1 MTRGGG
7 SLSAFFSIS
16 TFQHT
21 FDFAID
27 RYMSKEPV
35 SVSDNSSEHSQN
47 FFSDEE
53 APPTSYPVAHGHGPE
68 TAWGTIYLA
77 FQSLGAVY
85 GDIGTSPLYT
95 LNSIFTSTPNEEDVM
110 GACSCI
116 FWGLTLVVL
125 VKYCLI
131 VFIFGPN
138 NGEGGIVAIYAKLA
152 RELNIAP
159 VGVDLEPD
167 SLDMLSKS
175 ETQAS
180 WMNNRKNRDSYG
192 RFKKAAWNVFKYL
205 PIICCLCGS
214 AFLMSDGMLTP
225 VQSVLSAIEGLEQPV
240 PYMKHYV
247 VLISCFILAFLF
259 LGQRVGSAKL
269 AMVFSPIVFIW
280 FAMLFVIG
288 IINICKKP
296 YILTATNPKYA
307 FQYLV
312 RGGIDNM
319 ANVILALTGAEA
331 MFADVGHFSPNA
343 IRLAVVTCVYP
354 PLFMAYFGQGAALL
368 VEPSIMP
375 NVFYLSIPGGI
386 GGGLYWFMFVLA
398 ILSTIIASQA
408 IILGVFSVSRQLMS
422 LECFPQFP
430 VCHMSAKI
438 EGKVY
443 IPILNYIFMWA
454 CILCA
459 IGFQNSNNT
468 ASAYGL
474 CVAFDFFITTVMIA
488 FSMYF
493 CHHLHWAWSVF
504 MVCSFGLMDMC
515 FVAAEVKKVPGG
527 AWFPLMMS
535 AVFVAV
541 MLLWK
546 YGNEMRLSY
555 EFDHRVNIKKLFT
568 SPTCPTVQTFSVAS
582 PGQPRVFEG
591 QAIESE
597 IVEHDLSEK
606 SLDIEPCEKSEL
618 KFRGHF
624 SDSDSAH
631 TPLLDGSVST
641 RRYPGLV
648 IFYSNLK
655 FTLRSPNTVPA
666 MLKTFIDS
674 FPTLADHVVLLAIN
688 IAPVPKVAREE
699 RISIVRVPSVPG
711 LFRAV
716 VTFGFMESAK
726 MTQELE
732 DDVAAKVGYKSSNET
747 TPVGEESLAPRKVV
761 HVFQK
766 QFCYGYAYDKD
777 NYMHTNAFSR
787 FFIFC
792 TIWVRKQLID
802 WIYGP
807 FEYFFNASDKLVK
820 ILVTDPTSTPISVT
834 TAAYI

>member
-1 MTRGGG
+1 M
-7 SLSAFFSIS
+7 L
-16 TFQHT
+16 Q
-21 FDFAID
+21 ID
-27 RYMSKEPV
+27 IYMST
-35 SVSDNSSEHSQN
+35 DNSSDSPGHYL
-47 FFSDEE
+47 SDEE
-53 APPTSYPVAHGHGPE
+53 APISTYPVADHHGPK
-68 TAWGTIYLA
+68 TARETIYLA

-95 LNSIFTSTPNEEDVM
+95 LNSVFATTPNEEDIM

-125 VKYCLI
+125 IKYCII

-138 NGEGGIVAIYAKLA
+138 GGEGGIVAIYAKLA

-159 VGVDLEPD
+159 VGVDFDKD

-175 ETQAS
+175 ETQSS
-180 WMNNRKNRDSYG
+180 WMNNRRSRENYG
-192 RFKKAAWNVFKYL
+192 WFKKLAWNLFKYI
-205 PIICCLCGS
+205 PIIACLCGS

-225 VQSVLSAIEGLEQPV
+225 VQSVLSAIAGLEQPA

-280 FAMLFVIG
+280 FVMLFVIG
-288 IINICKKP
+288 VINIAKKP
-296 YILTATNPKYA
+296 AILKATNPKYA
-307 FQYLV
+307 FDYLL

-319 ANVILALTGAEA
+319 GNVILALTGAEA

-343 IRLAVVTCVYP
+343 IRLAVITCVYP
-354 PLFMAYFGQGAALL
+354 PLWMAYFGQGAALL

-408 IILGVFSVSRQLMS
+408 IILGVFSVSRQLMA
-422 LECFPQFP
+422 LECMPQFP

-443 IPILNYIFMWA
+443 IPMLNYIFMVA

-468 ASAYGL
+468 AAAYGL
-474 CVAFDFFITTVMIA
+474 CVSLDFFITTIMIA

-493 CHHLHWAWSVF
+493 CHKLHWFWSVF
-504 MVCSFGLMDMC
+504 MVASFGLMDMC
-515 FVAAEVKKVPGG
+515 FVAAEVKKVPSG
-527 AWFPLMMS
+527 AWFPLVMS
-535 AVFVAV
+535 AVFVSI
-541 MLLWK
+541 MLLWM
-546 YGNEMRLSY
+546 YGNQMRIQY

-568 SPTCPTVQTFSVAS
+568 SPTCPNVQTFSVAH
-582 PGQPRVFEG
+582 PGQLRVFEG
-591 QAIESE
+591 QRVESE

-606 SLDIEPCEKSEL
+606 SMDIEPADEKKHQLTYRGTEYPSE
-618 KFRGHF
+618 KVNFQV
-624 SDSDSAH
+624 SDSDSTH
-631 TPLLDGSVST
+631 TPLLDRDSIST

-688 IAPVPKVAREE
+688 IATIPKVPRED
-699 RISIVRVPSVPG
+699 RISIVPVPSVPG

-732 DDVAAKVGYKSSNET
+732 DDVAAKVGYKSNSGSD
-747 TPVGEESLAPRKVV
+747 GEDNLAPRKVV
-761 HVFQK
+761 HVFNK

-777 NYMHTNAFSR
+777 NYMHSNAFSR

-792 TIWVRKQLID
+792 TIWGRKQLID

>member
-1 MTRGGG
+1 M
-7 SLSAFFSIS
+7 LNAN
-16 TFQHT
+16 
-21 FDFAID
+21 
-27 RYMSKEPV
+27 PV
-35 SVSDNSSEHSQN
+35 STPSDNSSEHSQTSAQN
-47 FFSDEE
+47 YLSDEE
-53 APPTSYPVAHGHGPE
+53 APISSYPVADHHGPKNLRA
-68 TAWGTIYLA
+68 TLYLA

-95 LNSIFTSTPNEEDVM
+95 LNSVFATTPSEEDIM

-125 VKYCLI
+125 IKYCII

-138 NGEGGIVAIYAKLA
+138 GGEGGIVAIYAKLA

-159 VGVDLEPD
+159 VGVDFDQD

-180 WMNNRKNRDSYG
+180 WMNNRHNRDNYG
-192 RFKKAAWNVFKYL
+192 WFKKTAWNLFKYL

-247 VLISCFILAFLF
+247 VLISCFILAILF

-296 YILTATNPKYA
+296 KILTATNPKYA
-307 FQYLV
+307 FDYLL

-319 ANVILALTGAEA
+319 GNVILALTGAEA

-343 IRLAVVTCVYP
+343 IRIAVITCVYP

-368 VEPSIMP
+368 VDPSIMP

-408 IILGVFSVSRQLMS
+408 IILGVFSVSRQLMA
-422 LECFPQFP
+422 LECMPQFP

-443 IPILNYIFMWA
+443 IPMLNYIFMVA

-468 ASAYGL
+468 SSAYGL
-474 CVAFDFFITTVMIA
+474 CVALDFFITTVMIA

-493 CHHLHWAWSVF
+493 CHKLHWFWSVF
-504 MVCSFGLMDMC
+504 MVASFGLMDMC
-515 FVAAEVKKVPGG
+515 FVAAEVKKVPSG

-535 AVFVAV
+535 AVFISI

-546 YGNEMRLSY
+546 YGNQMRIQY

-568 SPTCPTVQTFSVAS
+568 SPTCPNLQTFSVAH

-591 QAIESE
+591 QHVESE
-597 IVEHDLSEK
+597 IVEHDLSDK
-606 SLDIEPCEKSEL
+606 SMEIEPIDEKNGL
-618 KFRGHF
+618 KYRGGHVTDYPADKVNF
-624 SDSDSAH
+624 HVSDSDSAH
-631 TPLLDGSVST
+631 SPLLDINGSSVST

-674 FPTLADHVVLLAIN
+674 FPTLADHVVLLAVH
-688 IAPVPKVAREE
+688 IATVPRVPRED
-699 RISIVRVPSVPG
+699 RISIVPVPSVPG

-732 DDVAAKVGYKSSNET
+732 DDVALKVGYKSSGSTSN
-747 TPVGEESLAPRKVV
+747 TPTGEEDHLAPRKVV
-761 HVFQK
+761 HVFNK

-777 NYMHTNAFSR
+777 NYMHTNAFCR

-792 TIWVRKQLID
+792 TIWFRKQLID

>member
-1 MTRGGG
+1 M
-7 SLSAFFSIS
+7 S
-16 TFQHT
+16 T
-21 FDFAID
+21 
-27 RYMSKEPV
+27 P
-35 SVSDNSSEHSQN
+35 SDNSSEHSQTSAQN
-47 FFSDEE
+47 YLSDEE
-53 APPTSYPVAHGHGPE
+53 APISSYPVADHHGPKNLRA
-68 TAWGTIYLA
+68 TLYLA

-95 LNSIFTSTPNEEDVM
+95 LNSVFATTPSEEDIM

-125 VKYCLI
+125 IKYCII

-138 NGEGGIVAIYAKLA
+138 GGEGGIVAIYAKLA

-159 VGVDLEPD
+159 VGVDFDQD

-180 WMNNRKNRDSYG
+180 WMNNRHNRDNYG
-192 RFKKAAWNVFKYL
+192 WFKKTAWNLFKYL

-247 VLISCFILAFLF
+247 VLISCFILAILF

-296 YILTATNPKYA
+296 KILTATNPKYA
-307 FQYLV
+307 FDYLL

-319 ANVILALTGAEA
+319 GNVILALTGAEA

-343 IRLAVVTCVYP
+343 IRIAVITCVYP

-368 VEPSIMP
+368 VDPSIMP

-408 IILGVFSVSRQLMS
+408 IILGVFSVSRQLMA
-422 LECFPQFP
+422 LECMPQFP

-443 IPILNYIFMWA
+443 IPMLNYIFMVA

-468 ASAYGL
+468 SSAYGL
-474 CVAFDFFITTVMIA
+474 CVALDFFITTVMIA

-493 CHHLHWAWSVF
+493 CHKLHWFWSVF
-504 MVCSFGLMDMC
+504 MVASFGLMDMC
-515 FVAAEVKKVPGG
+515 FVAAEVKKVPSG

-535 AVFVAV
+535 AVFISI

-546 YGNEMRLSY
+546 YGNQMRIQY

-568 SPTCPTVQTFSVAS
+568 SPTCPNLQTFSS
-582 PGQPRVFEG
+582 ME
-591 QAIESE
+591 
-597 IVEHDLSEK
+597 
-606 SLDIEPCEKSEL
+606 IEPIDEKNGL
-618 KFRGHF
+618 KYRGGHVTDYPADKVNF
-624 SDSDSAH
+624 HVSDSDSAH
-631 TPLLDGSVST
+631 SPLLDINGSSVST

-674 FPTLADHVVLLAIN
+674 FPTLADHVVLLAVH
-688 IAPVPKVAREE
+688 IATVPRVPRED
-699 RISIVRVPSVPG
+699 RISIVPVPSVPG

-732 DDVAAKVGYKSSNET
+732 DDVALKVGYKSSGSTSN
-747 TPVGEESLAPRKVV
+747 TPTGEEDHLAPRKVV
-761 HVFQK
+761 HVFNK

-777 NYMHTNAFSR
+777 NYMHTNAFCR

-792 TIWVRKQLID
+792 TIWFRKQLID

>member
-1 MTRGGG
+1 MT
-7 SLSAFFSIS
+7 
-16 TFQHT
+16 
-21 FDFAID
+21 
-27 RYMSKEPV
+27 
-35 SVSDNSSEHSQN
+35 SDASSEHSAHSAHSL
-47 FFSDEE
+47 SDEE
-53 APPTSYPVAHGHGPE
+53 APISTYPVADHHGPKNVRE
-68 TAWGTIYLA
+68 TLYLA

-95 LNSIFTSTPNEEDVM
+95 LNSVFSHTPTEADVM

-125 VKYCLI
+125 IKYCII

-159 VGVDLEPD
+159 VGVDFDAD

-180 WMNNRKNRDSYG
+180 WMHSPNSRSNYG
-192 RFKKAAWNVFKYL
+192 WFKKSCWNVFKYI
-205 PIICCLCGS
+205 PIIACLCGT

-307 FQYLV
+307 FDYLV
-312 RGGIDNM
+312 SGGIDNM

-343 IRLAVVTCVYP
+343 IRLAVITCVYP

-368 VEPSIMP
+368 VDPSIMP

-408 IILGVFSVSRQLMS
+408 IILGVFSVSRQLMA
-422 LECFPQFP
+422 LECMPQFP
-430 VCHMSAKI
+430 VCHMSEKI

-443 IPILNYIFMWA
+443 IPMLNYIFMVA

-474 CVAFDFFITTVMIA
+474 CVALDFFITTVMIA

-493 CHHLHWAWSVF
+493 CHKLHWAWSVF

-515 FVAAEVKKVPGG
+515 FVAAEVKKVPDG

-535 AVFVAV
+535 AVFVAI

-546 YGNEMRLSY
+546 YGNQMRIQY
-555 EFDHRVNIKKLFT
+555 EFNNRVNIKKLFN
-568 SPTCPTVQTFSVAS
+568 SPTCPNVQTFSVAH
-582 PGQPRVFEG
+582 PGQPVVFEG
-591 QAIESE
+591 KHVESE
-597 IVEHDLSEK
+597 IVEHDLSDK
-606 SLDIEPCEKSEL
+606 SMDIEPLEEKNDVRY
-618 KFRGHF
+618 RGYNDKVNFHV
-624 SDSDSAH
+624 SDSESAH
-631 TPLLDGSVST
+631 SPLLDNSVST

-674 FPTLADHVVLLAIN
+674 FPTLADHVVLLAVN
-688 IAPVPKVAREE
+688 IATVPRIPRED
-699 RISIVRVPSVPG
+699 RISIVPVPSVPG

-716 VTFGFMESAK
+716 VTYGFMESAK
-726 MTQELE
+726 MSQELE
-732 DDVAAKVGYKSSNET
+732 DDIAAKVGYKSSNAS
-747 TPVGEESLAPRKVV
+747 TPVGEEQLAPRKVV
-761 HVFQK
+761 HVFNK

-777 NYMHTNAFSR
+777 NYMHTNAFCR

-820 ILVTDPTSTPISVT
+820 ILVTDPSSTPISVT